1 MKFFRTS
8 LIVAAVF
15 LAAATVRAQE
25 AERRDTLQTSY
36 VTAVKEKMRNTTQ
49 TGLTRIDGDKLRS
62 GVAVF
67 GSPDIIKQLQILPGV
82 AAGNELSSGLYVHGG
97 DGNDNLFLL
106 DGVPLYNIT
115 HFGGLFS
122 SFNTDVVDNLD
133 FYKSGFP
140 ARYGGRLSSVVDVET
155 AEGDMLKYH
164 GNVSIGL
171 IDGRV
176 HAEGPIVPGRTSF
189 NVGLRRSWLDIVTV
203 PALAYANWKNGE
215 DTKVNGGYA
224 MSDFNARITHIF
236 SGRSKLNAG
245 FYWGLDNLHAGLND
259 GILNLGTSMKLDI
272 GTKWGTTTANV
283 AWNYDFSKQLRS
295 KLLGYWSRSGSDVGY
310 SFDITEKMEQE
321 SMSIA
326 MSDHN
331 ISAVSDA
338 GIKYDL
344 DWFPNSSHHV
354 RFGTSQIYHHYNVSR
369 TYEQSQQFPG
379 VDLQTDTDT
388 KGGAYDAFEP
398 ALYIEDEIFLT
409 YNITLNAGMRASLFV
424 TKPLTWG
431 RVEPRAAFKWL
442 ITKDICAKMSYT
454 RMSQYSH
461 LVSAMY
467 IELPTNSWM
476 PSTWGAGPMMS
487 DQVAGCLYFTPG
499 PWEINLEGWYKTMD
513 NMLAYNG
520 ANAFYPP
527 LVNWETSFTPGKG
540 KSWGFE
546 FEATF
551 RKPKIELSAYYTL
564 SWSMRQFDA
573 WYSFPFPDR
582 NDNRHKI
589 NLVGTWRPTKGI
601 SLFWNWNYHSGNR
614 ITLPT
619 HVINYGDSISSLL
632 FQAPYNSSL
641 PDYHR
646 LDIGAD
652 FSRKLRNGTE
662 FNVNVSIYNVYN
674 HLNAA
679 FAMLQTDEKGEF
691 YGLAYGLVPI
701 IPTVSVGFKF

>member
-1 MKFFRTS
+1 MQFIRTS

-25 AERRDTLQTSY
+25 VERRDTLDSSY

-49 TGLTRIDGDKLRS
+49 TGLVRLDGEKLRS

-122 SFNTDVVDNLD
+122 SFNTDMVENLD

-155 AEGDMLKYH
+155 SEGNMMEYH

-171 IDGRV
+171 IDGRLHV
-176 HAEGPIVPGRTSF
+176 EGPIVPGKTSF
-189 NVGLRRSWLDIVTV
+189 NVGLRRSWLDVVTA
-203 PALAYANWKNGE
+203 PAIAYVNWKNGG

-224 MSDFNARITHIF
+224 MSDFNARVTHIF
-236 SGRSKLNAG
+236 SDRSKLNG
-245 FYWGLDNLHAGLND
+245 CFYWGLDNLHAGIAD
-259 GILNLGTSMKLDI
+259 KAAGEGLDLDV
-272 GTKWGTTTANV
+272 GSKWGTTAASVNWDYV
-283 AWNYDFSKQLRS
+283 YSQKMRG
-295 KLLGYWSRSGSDVGY
+295 KLLGYWSRSGSDIGY
-310 SFDITEKMEQE
+310 GFGFSQKYDDGTSLVM
-321 SMSIA
+321 A

-338 GIKYDL
+338 GVKYDL
-344 DWFPNSSHHV
+344 DWFPNASHHV
-354 RFGTSQIYHHYNVSR
+354 RYGAATVYHHYKVSR
-369 TYEQSQQFPG
+369 NYEQNQEIPG
-379 VDLQTDTDT
+379 FEPAKDTDT

-398 ALYIEDEIFLT
+398 AVYIEDEIFLT
-409 YNITLNAGMRASLFV
+409 YNLTLNAGLRASLFV

-442 ITKDICAKMSYT
+442 IDKDICAKLSYT

-487 DQVAGCLYFTPG
+487 DQVAGGLYFTPG
-499 PWEINLEGWYKTMD
+499 PWVINVEGWYKTMD

-540 KSWGFE
+540 KSWGLE

-564 SWSMRQFDA
+564 SWSRRQFDA

-589 NLVGTWRPTKGI
+589 NLVGTWRPKKGI
-601 SLFWNWNYHSGNR
+601 SLYWNWNYHSGNR

-619 HVINYGDSISSLL
+619 HVINYGNTSSAMLY
-632 FQAPYNSSL
+632 QSPYNSSL

-652 FSRKLRNGTE
+652 FSRKLSNGKE
-662 FNVNVSIYNVYN
+662 FSLNVSIYNVYN

-679 FAMLQTDEKGEF
+679 FAMLDRDSKGKY
-691 YGLAYGLVPI
+691 YGKAYGLVPI
-701 IPTVSVGFKF
+701 IPTLSAGFKF